1 MEERGQAEGKKG
13 SGGRSEVS
21 WLLLAPGLAEKDEEW
36 LPCEKGTSSV
46 GGWTE
51 QNRGREDLFGAPSK
65 YGKRESSELVFTRPD
80 TQSQMET

>member
-13 SGGRSEVS
+13 SGGRSDVS

-51 QNRGREDLFGAPSK
+51 QNREDERIFL
-65 YGKRESSELVFTRPD
+65 ELRPNMGNASP
-80 TQSQMET
+80 QN